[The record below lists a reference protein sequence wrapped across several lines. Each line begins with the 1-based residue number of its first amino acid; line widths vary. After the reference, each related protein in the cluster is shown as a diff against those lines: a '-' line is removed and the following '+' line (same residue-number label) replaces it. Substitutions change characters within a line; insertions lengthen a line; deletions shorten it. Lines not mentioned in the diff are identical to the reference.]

1 MTNYRHTI
9 LIRQDS
15 KKHYIV
21 DITSRLICYGCVEDS
36 GEGEGFCKVNV
47 VEWRRALV
55 FFD

>member
-36 GEGEGFCKVNV
+36 GKGEGFCKVNV